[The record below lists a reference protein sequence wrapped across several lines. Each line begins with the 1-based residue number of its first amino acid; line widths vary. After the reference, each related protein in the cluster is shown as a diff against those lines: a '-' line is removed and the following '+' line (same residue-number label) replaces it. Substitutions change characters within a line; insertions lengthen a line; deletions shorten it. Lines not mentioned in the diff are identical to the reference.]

1 MTDAIIDSLKELT
14 IKEDFPDKKDSSNKK
29 DSNDKKEQ
37 SLEKEDFTNIL
48 YYSIQLSEE
57 SELEIKNNIEI
68 LKHIDS
74 IKDIQ
79 INKHFHITALFTG
92 GKFDNNAEKF
102 NDFLNKN
109 IKIEIKSYAVSND
122 FIVLSVS
129 DLSTI
134 LSDDKSN
141 DIKSDNDIPYF
152 GNPIKHITYGVKKG
166 CKPVNSPT
174 AFKNGTTYQFEKPLL
189 LNGILEIVKKNK

>member
-1 MTDAIIDSLKELT
+1 MTDTITDAIIDSLKELT
-14 IKEDFPDKKDSSNKK
+14 IKEESLNKK
-29 DSNDKKEQ
+29 ESNDKKE

-68 LKHIDS
+68 IKHIDS

-102 NDFLNKN
+102 DDFLNKN

-122 FIVLSVS
+122 FIVLSVC
-129 DLSTI
+129 DLSTK
-134 LSDDKSN
+134 LDN
-141 DIKSDNDIPYF
+141 IKSDNIPYF

-174 AFKNGTTYQFEKPLL
+174 AFKNGITYQFEKPLL

>member
-14 IKEDFPDKKDSSNKK
+14 IKEDSLNKK
-29 DSNDKKEQ
+29 EYSDKKEE
-37 SLEKEDFTNIL
+37 SLEEKEDFTNIL

-57 SELEIKNNIEI
+57 SELEIKNNNEI
-68 LKHIDS
+68 FKHIDS

-79 INKHFHITALFTG
+79 INKNFHITALFTG
-92 GKFDNNAEKF
+92 GKFNNNAEKF
-102 NDFLNKN
+102 NDFFNKN

-122 FIVLSVS
+122 FIVLSV
-129 DLSTI
+129 DYISTI
-134 LSDDKSN
+134 LNDDKSN
-141 DIKSDNDIPYF
+141 DIKMNDIPYF

-166 CKPVNSPT
+166 CKPVNSPS
-174 AFKNGTTYQFEKPLL
+174 AFKNGITYQFEKPLL

>member
-1 MTDAIIDSLKELT
+1 MTDVIIDSLKELT
-14 IKEDFPDKKDSSNKK
+14 IKEDSSNKK
-29 DSNDKKEQ
+29 ESSDK
-37 SLEKEDFTNIL
+37 KEDFTNIL

-109 IKIEIKSYAVSND
+109 IKIEIKSYSVSND
-122 FIVLSVS
+122 FIVLSVG
-129 DLSTI
+129 DLSTT
-134 LSDDKSN
+134 SD
-141 DIKSDNDIPYF
+141 DIKSDNIPYF

-174 AFKNGTTYQFEKPLL
+174 AFKNGVTYQFEKPLL
-189 LNGILEIVKKNK
+189 LNGLLEIVKKNK

>member
-1 MTDAIIDSLKELT
+1 MTDTMTDSIIDSLKELT
-14 IKEDFPDKKDSSNKK
+14 IKEESLNKK
-29 DSNDKKEQ
+29 GSNDKKEQ

-122 FIVLSVS
+122 FIVLSVC
-129 DLSTI
+129 DLSTTLNDTI
-134 LSDDKSN
+134 SN
-141 DIKSDNDIPYF
+141 DIKSDNIPYF

-166 CKPVNSPT
+166 GKPVNSPT
-174 AFKNGTTYQFEKPLL
+174 AFKNGIIYQFEKPLL
-189 LNGILEIVKKNK
+189 LNGLLEIVKKNK

>member
-14 IKEDFPDKKDSSNKK
+14 IKEDSLNKK
-29 DSNDKKEQ
+29 EYSDKKEQ
-37 SLEKEDFTNIL
+37 SLGEKEDFKNIL
-48 YYSIQLSEE
+48 YYSIQLLEE
-57 SELEIKNNIEI
+57 SELEIKNNNEI

-122 FIVLSVS
+122 FIVLSVG

-134 LSDDKSN
+134 LDDNKYN
-141 DIKSDNDIPYF
+141 NIPYF

-174 AFKNGTTYQFEKPLL
+174 AFKNGITYQFEKPLL

>member
-14 IKEDFPDKKDSSNKK
+14 IKEDFSDKKDSSNKK
-29 DSNDKKEQ
+29 DSNDKKE

-129 DLSTI
+129 NLSTT
-134 LSDDKSN
+134 LDDIKAD
-141 DIKSDNDIPYF
+141 DIKSNNIPYF

-174 AFKNGTTYQFEKPLL
+174 AFKNGITYHFEKPLL
-189 LNGILEIVKKNK
+189 LNGLLEIVKKNK

>member
-1 MTDAIIDSLKELT
+1 MTEAIIDSLKELT
-14 IKEDFPDKKDSSNKK
+14 IKEESSDKN
-29 DSNDKKEQ
+29 EQ
-37 SLEKEDFTNIL
+37 SLGEKEDFTNIL
-48 YYSIQLSEE
+48 YYSIQLSKE
-57 SELEIKNNIEI
+57 SELEIKNNNEI
-68 LKHIDS
+68 IKHIDL

-122 FIVLSVS
+122 FIVLSV
-129 DLSTI
+129 DNISTK
-134 LSDDKSN
+134 LDDNKSDDNKS
-141 DIKSDNDIPYF
+141 NDIPYF

-174 AFKNGTTYQFEKPLL
+174 AFKNGIIYQFEKPLL
-189 LNGILEIVKKNK
+189 LNGLLEIVKKNK